1 MKKSVPSTWLRRLS
15 ALCLAM
21 VLVLSLGTV
30 TMAADIASGADLRL
44 TATEGTV
51 TLKNSSGMTLSAR
64 DNLRLYSG
72 YVLSTSAKSYAYV
85 ALDSTNVAK
94 LDAGTKVEIRKSGS
108 QLELLVSA
116 GKLFFNV
123 NAPLSSGESLRI
135 RTSTMVI
142 GIRGASGLVEVRD
155 GETSAV
161 SIYDGQVAVT
171 TANTAAE
178 SGVQTTTVAA
188 GQTGT
193 SLPAGRDSWRVATE
207 ALTAEDV
214 PGFVAVELTGD
225 LDLQQRVAKATGLPV
240 DEIAAGAQERL
251 EQDEDEA
258 QEELDRIAEE
268 TDALPNRVIQAPEF
282 AAPQPEPEPD
292 WGPAPDPTPEPPVV
306 DYIVSTPITGTE
318 LQSLLNAYQ
327 AVTLASGGSVNIA
340 ANEAVTVPEAKS
352 PTTVL

>member
-1 MKKSVPSTWLRRLS
+1 M
-15 ALCLAM
+15 
-21 VLVLSLGTV
+21 
-30 TMAADIASGADLRL
+30 
-44 TATEGTV
+44 
-51 TLKNSSGMTLSAR
+51 
-64 DNLRLYSG
+64 
-72 YVLSTSAKSYAYV
+72 
-85 ALDSTNVAK
+85 
-94 LDAGTKVEIRKSGS
+94 
-108 QLELLVSA
+108 
-116 GKLFFNV
+116 
-123 NAPLSSGESLRI
+123 
-135 RTSTMVI
+135 
-142 GIRGASGLVEVRD
+142 
-155 GETSAV
+155 
-161 SIYDGQVAVT
+161 
-171 TANTAAE
+171 
-178 SGVQTTTVAA
+178 
-188 GQTGT
+188 
-193 SLPAGRDSWRVATE
+193 ATE

-327 AVTLASGGSVNIA
+327 TVTLASGGSVNIA